1 MFGDLQLSCGLL
13 LALPIFGG
21 VLVILGVALI
31 VMAMKKREVVAVAWE
46 FLKERR

>member
-13 LALPIFGG
+13 LALPILGG

-31 VMAMKKREVVAVAWE
+31 VMAMKKREVVAVV
-46 FLKERR
+46 